1 MGEGGVGILTGH
13 ARVLLAG
20 LGGSLVEGKPGSSG
34 RVNNTLFMLQL
45 RRHNKKELN

>member
-20 LGGSLVEGKPGSSG
+20 LGGSLVEGKTGRIQRPG
-34 RVNNTLFMLQL
+34 
-45 RRHNKKELN
+45 